1 MSNKQ
6 QKKLRQLVRRNQRV
20 LVEQSWDVFFET
32 MRDLPFKYRLKMAWK
47 IITKR
52 KIRDGI
58 NYTRATA
65 NPSRIA
71 SSES

>member
-20 LVEQSWDVFFET
+20 LVNDSWDMFFDT
-32 MRDLPFKYRLKMAWK
+32 MTKLKLKYRLKMAWF

-52 KIRDGI
+52 KIR
-58 NYTRATA
+58 
-65 NPSRIA
+65 
-71 SSES
+71 